1 MKFIIQGKML
11 MSMILVAVFGIAF
24 FGGSDAL
31 AKCDL
36 KVTFVAPTGNTVTS
50 GQAVTWTLQFKNIGK
65 SACKANRIKLSRYS
79 GTTGSGYG
87 SAIGGSGNLQKL
99 PALAPG
105 ESVDLSFVEK
115 KPPSKGTYTYKIRFS
130 SPHNDA
136 NNRNHGPTKTVTFK
150 RGTTRRPPISRGRPK
165 SGLCDLETT
174 FTAPTGNTVTGGQAV
189 TWTLKFENIGSGQC
203 AANTIRLRRYSGN
216 TASGYGT
223 AVGGSGNLKT
233 LPALAAAGSVN
244 LSFVENYPPNTGT
257 YSYKASYSSP
267 HNDGNNFNHH
277 PTKTVT
283 FQAGAAP
290 GPPDLFVESVL
301 FHVGPAVGNCNS
313 VTVTVKNLG
322 GLANQITKVTVIL
335 FPTGNPFQ
343 NRVQKDAFF
352 SAFPPGQSQSRT
364 ISGLNIAVV
373 GSWTMQVVA
382 DSGQQLAESNENN
395 NIFTQNNINVT
406 QNCQ

>member
-1 MKFIIQGKML
+1 
-11 MSMILVAVFGIAF
+11 MIMVAVFGIAWL
-24 FGGSDAL
+24 GSSDAL

-36 KVTFVAPTGNTVTS
+36 KVTFIAPTGNTVTS

-65 SACKANRIKLSRYS
+65 TTCKANRIKLSRYS
-79 GTTGSGYG
+79 GRTGSGYG

-99 PALAPG
+99 PALEPG
-105 ESVDLSFVEK
+105 ESVDLSFIEK
-115 KPPSKGTYTYKIRFS
+115 RPPSKGTYTYKIRFS

-150 RGTTRRPPISRGRPK
+150 RSTTRRPPISRGKPK
-165 SGLCDLETT
+165 SGGCDLKTT

-216 TASGYGT
+216 TASGYGS
-223 AVGGSGNLKT
+223 AIGGSGNLKT

-244 LSFVENYPPNTGT
+244 LSFVENVPPNTGVYT
-257 YSYKASYSSP
+257 YKASYSSP

-283 FQAGAAP
+283 FQAGAP
-290 GPPDLFVESVL
+290 TGPPDLTVETVA
-301 FHVGPAVGNCNS
+301 FDVGPAVGNCNS

-322 GLANQITKVTVIL
+322 GLGNEITKVTVIL

-343 NRVQKDAFF
+343 NRVQKDAFL